1 MLQVTEN
8 FLSKWLLKVNQNQS
22 GIIVFNDKYNISR
35 KEEDLKINI
44 GNKVLESKSGYK
56 YLGEIITPYLKVANH
71 LQEKVIQ
78 INEIIQSCV
87 SAS

>member
-22 GIIVFNDKYNISR
+22 RIIVFNDKYNISR